1 MHTCILQFLNH
12 SCIYP
17 SPVKHWSHRLFLTV
31 FHIHTTSV
39 EISQSWQ
46 VYLLLPL
53 CPQDCRV
60 SVLSRILSELGNCY
74 CPGEDGTGGNGCS
87 EDKRRKKHS
96 PLDTLWY
103 GNRSQGSRESPSARS
118 SSGGAAFMLEGEWIS
133 MQAGRQ
139 WFNVIMSWRNCS
151 WSLSWLATA
160 WPWGCKGLALSQMI
174 ESAQHDDYPKLAFI
188 FSSWGLL
195 CFTFSEKIR
204 VLVEDNRLMFCAE
217 TGSEQQ
223 LVPEQHS

>member
-1 MHTCILQFLNH
+1 MSSRLQGV
-12 SCIYP
+12 SV
-17 SPVKHWSHRLFLTV
+17 VKDFEWTR
-31 FHIHTTSV
+31 
-39 EISQSWQ
+39 Q
-46 VYLLLPL
+46 LLLSWRGRHWWEWMFWR
-53 CPQDCRV
+53 Q
-60 SVLSRILSELGNCY
+60 
-74 CPGEDGTGGNGCS
+74 
-87 EDKRRKKHS
+87 KKEETHS

-103 GNRSQGSRESPSARS
+103 GNRSQGSRESPSAHS

-204 VLVEDNRLMFCAE
+204 VLVEGNRLMFCAE